1 MKNFFLYDPK
11 LLLYGFLIIFFASY
25 GQTFFISLFNIEIRN
40 HYNLTDGQFGLVYA
54 IATTLSSLLLVVFAK
69 LIDHIDLRLYSFIVS
84 AGIFL
89 ACLGMFF
96 FIKNILFLFLIIF
109 ALRFFGQGA
118 MSHAGET
125 TMARYFG
132 KNRGKAISIATLG
145 GMSGVMFFPIIVI
158 NLMHTYTINQV
169 WLMASI
175 TIVFFMPLLF
185 ITLSNQSSRH
195 INFKKKIVSDP
206 LNKKW
211 RTRDVLKNT
220 KFYTYLPLSITP
232 SFISTGLMF
241 HQIFIFNQKG
251 WSMEMLGNGYLLVG
265 LFSIIGLL
273 IGGPIIDKFDT
284 RKTVLTALL
293 PLFVCVMILLFF
305 DNYLFFI
312 MYMIFYG
319 LNFGIT
325 IPFIGALWAEIYGVE
340 SLGSVKAL
348 LHAGGVLASAL
359 SPLIFGYLIDWG
371 FGIITIVYISAFI
384 ILFSTLLPLYKNLP

>member
-40 HYNLTDGQFGLVYA
+40 QYSLTDGQFGLVYA
-54 IATTLSSLLLVVFAK
+54 IATTLSSLLLIVFAK

-145 GMSGVMFFPIIVI
+145 GMSGVMFLPIIVI

-169 WLMASI
+169 WLIASF
-175 TIVFFMPLLF
+175 TIVFFIPLLF

-284 RKTVLTALL
+284 RKTVLTALF
-293 PLFVCVMILLFF
+293 PLFVCIIILLFF
-305 DNYLFFI
+305 DNYLFFVI
-312 MYMIFYG
+312 YMIFYG

-359 SPLIFGYLIDWG
+359 SPLIFGFLIDWG
-371 FGIITIVYISAFI
+371 FGIFTIVCISAFI

>member
-1 MKNFFLYDPK
+1 MRDFFLYDPK

-40 HYNLTDGQFGLVYA
+40 QYNLTDGQFGLVYA

-145 GMSGVMFFPIIVI
+145 GMSGVMFLPIIVI
-158 NLMHTYTINQV
+158 NLMNTYTINQV

-175 TIVFFMPLLF
+175 TIVFFIPLLF
-185 ITLSNQSSRH
+185 ITLKNQSSRH

-312 MYMIFYG
+312 IYMIFYG

-371 FGIITIVYISAFI
+371 FGIFTIVFISAFI

>member
-40 HYNLTDGQFGLVYA
+40 QYNLTDGQFGLVYA

-145 GMSGVMFFPIIVI
+145 GMSGVMFLPIIVI
-158 NLMHTYTINQV
+158 NLMNTYTINQV

-175 TIVFFMPLLF
+175 TIVFFIPLLF
-185 ITLSNQSSRH
+185 ITLNNQSSRH

-312 MYMIFYG
+312 IYMIFYG

-371 FGIITIVYISAFI
+371 FGIFTIVCISAFI

>member
-40 HYNLTDGQFGLVYA
+40 QYNLTDGQFGLVYA

-96 FIKNILFLFLIIF
+96 FIENILFLFLIIF

-145 GMSGVMFFPIIVI
+145 GMSGVMFLPIIVI
-158 NLMHTYTINQV
+158 NLTNTYTINQV

-175 TIVFFMPLLF
+175 TIVFFIPLLF

-220 KFYTYLPLSITP
+220 KFYIYLPLSITP

-265 LFSIIGLL
+265 FFSIIGLL

-284 RKTVLTALL
+284 RKTILTALL
-293 PLFVCVMILLFF
+293 PLFVCIIILLFF
-305 DNYLFFI
+305 NNYLFFI
-312 MYMIFYG
+312 IYMIFYG

-371 FGIITIVYISAFI
+371 FGIFAIVYISAFI
-384 ILFSTLLPLYKNLP
+384 IIFSTLLPLYNNLP

>member
-40 HYNLTDGQFGLVYA
+40 QYSLTDGQFGLVYA
-54 IATTLSSLLLVVFAK
+54 IATTLSSLLLIVFAK

-145 GMSGVMFFPIIVI
+145 GMSGVMFLPIIVI

-169 WLMASI
+169 WLIASF
-175 TIVFFMPLLF
+175 TIVFFIPLLF

-211 RTRDVLKNT
+211 RTRDILKNT
-220 KFYTYLPLSITP
+220 KFYIYLPLSITP

-293 PLFVCVMILLFF
+293 PLLVCVMILLFF

-312 MYMIFYG
+312 IYMIFYG

-371 FGIITIVYISAFI
+371 FGIFTIVCISAFI

>member
-40 HYNLTDGQFGLVYA
+40 QYNLTDGQFGLVYA

-145 GMSGVMFFPIIVI
+145 GMSGVMFLPIIVI

-169 WLMASI
+169 WLMASF

-371 FGIITIVYISAFI
+371 FGIFTIVCISAFI

>member
-1 MKNFFLYDPK
+1 
-11 LLLYGFLIIFFASY
+11 
-25 GQTFFISLFNIEIRN
+25 
-40 HYNLTDGQFGLVYA
+40 
-54 IATTLSSLLLVVFAK
+54 
-69 LIDHIDLRLYSFIVS
+69 
-84 AGIFL
+84 
-89 ACLGMFF
+89 
-96 FIKNILFLFLIIF
+96 
-109 ALRFFGQGA
+109 

-145 GMSGVMFFPIIVI
+145 GMSGVMFLPIIVI

-175 TIVFFMPLLF
+175 SIVFFIPLLF

-312 MYMIFYG
+312 IYMIFYG

-371 FGIITIVYISAFI
+371 FGIFTIVFISAFI

>member
-40 HYNLTDGQFGLVYA
+40 QYNLTDGQFGLVYA

-145 GMSGVMFFPIIVI
+145 GMSGVMFLPIIVI

-169 WLMASI
+169 WLMASF
-175 TIVFFMPLLF
+175 TIVFFIPLLF
-185 ITLSNQSSRH
+185 ITLSNQSTRH

-293 PLFVCVMILLFF
+293 PLLVCVMILLFF

-312 MYMIFYG
+312 IYMIFYG

-371 FGIITIVYISAFI
+371 FGIFTIVCISAFI

>member
-40 HYNLTDGQFGLVYA
+40 QYNLTDGQFGLVYA

-145 GMSGVMFFPIIVI
+145 GMSGVMFLPIIVI

-169 WLMASI
+169 WLIASF
-175 TIVFFMPLLF
+175 TIVFFIPLLF

-293 PLFVCVMILLFF
+293 PLLVCVMILLFF

-312 MYMIFYG
+312 IYMIFYG

-371 FGIITIVYISAFI
+371 FGIFTIVCISAFI

>member
-40 HYNLTDGQFGLVYA
+40 QYNLTDGQFGLVYA

-145 GMSGVMFFPIIVI
+145 GMSGVMFLPIIVI

-169 WLMASI
+169 WLMAAI
-175 TIVFFMPLLF
+175 TIIFFMPLLF

-371 FGIITIVYISAFI
+371 FGIFTIVCISAFI
-384 ILFSTLLPLYKNLP
+384 ILFSTLLPLCKNLP

>member
-40 HYNLTDGQFGLVYA
+40 QYSLTDGQFGLVYA

-145 GMSGVMFFPIIVI
+145 GMSGVMFLPIIVI
-158 NLMHTYTINQV
+158 NLTHTYTINQV
-169 WLMASI
+169 WLMASF
-175 TIVFFMPLLF
+175 TIVFFIPLLF
-185 ITLSNQSSRH
+185 ITLSNQSTRH

-293 PLFVCVMILLFF
+293 PLLVCVIILLFF

-312 MYMIFYG
+312 IYMIFYG

-371 FGIITIVYISAFI
+371 FGIFTIVCISAFI

>member
-1 MKNFFLYDPK
+1 MRDFFLYDPK

-40 HYNLTDGQFGLVYA
+40 QYNLTDGQFGLVYA

-145 GMSGVMFFPIIVI
+145 GMSGVMFLPIIVI
-158 NLMHTYTINQV
+158 NLMNTYTINQV

-175 TIVFFMPLLF
+175 TIVFFIPLLF
-185 ITLSNQSSRH
+185 ITLNNQSSRH

-284 RKTVLTALL
+284 RKTVLTALF

-312 MYMIFYG
+312 IYMIFYG

-371 FGIITIVYISAFI
+371 FGIFTIVFISAFI

>member
-40 HYNLTDGQFGLVYA
+40 QYNLTDGQFGLVYA

-145 GMSGVMFFPIIVI
+145 GMSGVMFLPIIVI

-169 WLMASI
+169 WLMASF
-175 TIVFFMPLLF
+175 TIVFFIPLLF
-185 ITLSNQSSRH
+185 ITLSNQSTRH

-371 FGIITIVYISAFI
+371 FGIFTIVCISAFI

>member
-145 GMSGVMFFPIIVI
+145 GMSGVMFLPIIVI
-158 NLMHTYTINQV
+158 NLMNNYTINQV

-175 TIVFFMPLLF
+175 TIVFFIPLLF
-185 ITLSNQSSRH
+185 ITLNNQSSRH

-312 MYMIFYG
+312 IYMIFYG

-371 FGIITIVYISAFI
+371 FGIFTIVYISAFI

>member
-40 HYNLTDGQFGLVYA
+40 QYNLTDGQFGLVYA
-54 IATTLSSLLLVVFAK
+54 IATTLSSLLLIVFAK

-145 GMSGVMFFPIIVI
+145 GMSGVMFLPIIVI

-169 WLMASI
+169 WLMASF
-175 TIVFFMPLLF
+175 TIVFFIPLLF

-293 PLFVCVMILLFF
+293 PLLVCVMILLFF

-312 MYMIFYG
+312 IYMIFYG

-371 FGIITIVYISAFI
+371 FGIFTIVCISSFI